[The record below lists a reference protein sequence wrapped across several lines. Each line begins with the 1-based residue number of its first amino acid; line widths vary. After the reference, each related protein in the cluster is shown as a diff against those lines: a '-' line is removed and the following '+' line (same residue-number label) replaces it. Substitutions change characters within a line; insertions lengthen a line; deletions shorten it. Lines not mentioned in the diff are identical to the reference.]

1 MSTMKKYNLYLT
13 ERQIYEL
20 ERISGRLGISV
31 SEVVRRALDSFI
43 EVENLKISRDILTQE
58 ETLVNAQSK

>member
-20 ERISGRLGISV
+20 GRISGRLGISV

-43 EVENLKISRDILTQE
+43 EVENLKIRGDLLAQE
-58 ETLVNAQSK
+58 EILVNAEPK